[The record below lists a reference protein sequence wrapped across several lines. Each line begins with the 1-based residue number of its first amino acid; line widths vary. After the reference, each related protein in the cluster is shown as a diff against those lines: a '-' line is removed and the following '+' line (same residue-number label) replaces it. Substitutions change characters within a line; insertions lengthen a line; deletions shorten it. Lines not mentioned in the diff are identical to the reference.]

1 MWILS
6 CVGKIPWR
14 RAWQPTLVFL
24 PGKSRGWRS
33 LEGYSLWGP
42 KRVRHNLV
50 TKQEQ
55 QHIFIHIYTF
65 IQIQASVGEG
75 LANFAVSQVQ
85 E

>member
-33 LEGYSLWGP
+33 LEGYSLWGGKESDIP
-42 KRVRHNLV
+42 ELLSTQAPVNISNLD
-50 TKQEQ
+50 
-55 QHIFIHIYTF
+55 
-65 IQIQASVGEG
+65 
-75 LANFAVSQVQ
+75 
-85 E
+85 